1 MKHIIEG
8 YEITDYDDN
17 NYVVTKEQIIK
28 EGKNA
33 GKTTTVVLGYFSSLP
48 AAVRYVARRVANGSE
63 DLRGWLS
70 AFTSVLDG
78 FTKIVEDY
86 R

>member
-17 NYVVTKEQIIK
+17 NYLVTK
-28 EGKNA
+28 GGSNC
-33 GKTTTVVLGYFSSLP
+33 GYFSSLP